1 MSNAVSSRVSANN
14 YEELAK
20 LHKAKLEKKKVE
32 EASLFF
38 FAVVTVTVFAILF
51 FFQTEYFHFHLEK
64 PTRR

>member
-14 YEELAK
+14 HEELAK

-32 EASLFF
+32 EASLFFF

-64 PTRR
+64 PTR